1 VAEQP
6 AVTLR
11 PATTDD
17 AGLLRRMLSEPDFLG
32 HDWPGFSD
40 AERLV
45 RRLQAEGL
53 LGDDGGMLVIEVD
66 GVAVGQVSWHAVSHG
81 GPPGVWNIGVAIAPE
96 ARGRGTGT
104 RAQAQLAAYL
114 FAHTTANRVEAG
126 ARADNAAECRALEK
140 AGFTRDGTL
149 RGAQFKD
156 GAWRDV
162 AMFSRLRGD

>member
-1 VAEQP
+1 MPGTDVR
-6 AVTLR
+6 LR

-17 AGLLRRMLSEPDFLG
+17 LGMLRRMLTDPEFLG
-32 HDWPGFSD
+32 PDWPGFSD
-40 AERLV
+40 AGRLER
-45 RRLQAEGL
+45 RMASEGL
-53 LGDDGGMLVIEVD
+53 VGDDGGLLMVEAD
-66 GVAVGQVSWHAVSHG
+66 GVAVGQVSWFAVSHG
-81 GPPGVWNIGVAIAPE
+81 GPAASWNIGVAIAPE

-104 RAQAQLAAYL
+104 RAQALLAAYL

-140 AGFTRDGTL
+140 AGFTREGTL

-162 AMFSRLRGD
+162 VMFSWLRGD